1 MARIPRS
8 KGHGGVSFNM
18 TPMID
23 IVFNLII
30 FFMLIS
36 QFQQLEIENVILPP
50 AVTAEPK
57 DYTKFRNIV
66 INIVDPDRPQVR
78 IFGNTFE
85 PDVGGVLEKYLLEI
99 TARGGEEGGPPRPL
113 NVILR
118 ADARVPYEAV
128 AAVMLAAG
136 RAKIQGWWITTEI
149 EDLKKRG

>member
-1 MARIPRS
+1 MPRVLKS
-8 KGHGGVSFNM
+8 KGSGGVSFNM

-36 QFQQLEIENVILPP
+36 QFQQLEIEDVVLPP
-50 AVTAEPK
+50 AWTAESK
-57 DYTKFRNIV
+57 DYSKFYNIV
-66 INIVDPDRPQVR
+66 INIVDPDQPKVK

-85 PDVGGVLEKYLLEI
+85 PDVGGMLERYLVDV
-99 TARGGEEGGPPRPL
+99 AGRGEVGGTQRPL

-149 EDLKKRG
+149 EEARKRG

>member
-1 MARIPRS
+1 MARVV
-8 KGHGGVSFNM
+8 KGKGGGAVRFNM

-36 QFQQLEIENVILPP
+36 NFSQLEKENVVLPL
-50 AVTAEPK
+50 AERAEAK
-57 DYTKFRNIV
+57 DVRVYSNVV
-66 INIVDPDRPQVR
+66 INIIKPKDPEVK
-78 IFGNTFE
+78 ILGNTFE
-85 PDVGGVLEKYLLEI
+85 PIVAGPLEAFLVDMVQQKGTNVEK
-99 TARGGEEGGPPRPL
+99 PL

-136 RAKIQGWWITTEI
+136 KAKIEGWWITTEI
-149 EDLKKRG
+149 YEPEKRGG